1 MRDSMGNA
9 EPLFQVEQFLPSQM
23 TPVTW
28 TKTRDRQ
35 TRIFNPDQAQH
46 RVARLVPQPTDLP
59 VFSLIDGDG
68 QPGLVLFD
76 LQDSDVRWLRRFTLN
91 IDALS
96 PPLKA
101 NGTYRAPHLRV
112 VDLLSSVTWVL
123 QLSIKVAIIG

>member
-28 TKTRDRQ
+28 TKTRGRQ
-35 TRIFNPDQAQH
+35 TRVFNPDQAQH

-59 VFSLIDGDG
+59 VFSLIDRDC
-68 QPGLVLFD
+68 QPSLVVFD
-76 LQDSDVRWLRRFTLN
+76 LQDSDVRWLRRFALN

-96 PPLKA
+96 PPLETDR
-101 NGTYRAPHLRV
+101 TYRASHLRV
-112 VDLLSSVTWVL
+112 VDLLSAVPRVL
-123 QLSIKVAIIG
+123 QFGIKVAIIG